1 MNMVAIKVNING
13 KEMTLD
19 EARAVYM
26 ELHKLFG
33 LQQRPIEP
41 PLSHPR
47 DRAPWFT
54 DNPIRYVAGG

>member
-13 KEMTLD
+13 KEITLD

-26 ELHKLFG
+26 ELHKIFG

-41 PLSHPR
+41 SLNHPR

-54 DNPIRYVAGG
+54 DNPIRYVVGD

>member
-1 MNMVAIKVNING
+1 MNMVAIKFNING

-33 LQQRPIEP
+33 LHSAS
-41 PLSHPR
+41 LSRH
-47 DRAPWFT
+47 
-54 DNPIRYVAGG
+54 

>member
-1 MNMVAIKVNING
+1 
-13 KEMTLD
+13 MTLD

-47 DRAPWFT
+47 DRAPWFA
-54 DNPIRYVAGG
+54 DNPIRYVAGD